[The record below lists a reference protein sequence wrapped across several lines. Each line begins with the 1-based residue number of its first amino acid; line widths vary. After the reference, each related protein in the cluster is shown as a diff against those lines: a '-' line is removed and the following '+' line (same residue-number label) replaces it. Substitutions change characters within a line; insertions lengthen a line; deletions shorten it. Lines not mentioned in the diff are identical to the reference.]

1 MDGGGGASYKLFVG
15 GLSWGTTN
23 DGLRAAFEKYGNV
36 TEAKV
41 ITDYET
47 GRSRGFGFVSFA
59 SQNEADEAKNN
70 MNNAE
75 LDGRT
80 IRVDSATERSGGGG
94 GGRGGFRS
102 GGGSGGYRESRDRDR
117 ESSGPYGGG
126 RSGSYG
132 GRGGYG
138 GGGSYGGGSRGGYS
152 RGGEGG
158 YDDRPRRGGYGFGG
172 QQGGGQGSGDRW

>member
-102 GGGSGGYRESRDRDR
+102 GGGSGGY
-117 ESSGPYGGG
+117 
-126 RSGSYG
+126 G